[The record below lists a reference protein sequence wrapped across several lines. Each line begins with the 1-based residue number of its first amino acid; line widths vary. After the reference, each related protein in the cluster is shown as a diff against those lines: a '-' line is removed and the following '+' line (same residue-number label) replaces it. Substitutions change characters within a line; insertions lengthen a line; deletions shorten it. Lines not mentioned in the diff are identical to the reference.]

1 MRLVTW
7 NERLF
12 RTFRGFLLDMPS
24 RSLICIR
31 GLIAVQNPTDDKNYE
46 IHFAPSA
53 VTNRNELGVGRDVPV
68 RATFEGTRYIAQ
80 SDPTKTPE
88 EDK

>member
-1 MRLVTW
+1 
-7 NERLF
+7 
-12 RTFRGFLLDMPS
+12 
-24 RSLICIR
+24 
-31 GLIAVQNPTDDKNYE
+31 VQNSKDDKNYE